1 MNKDQTKSTWMP
13 VSKLQTIDIKP
24 RQWLVHD
31 WIPIGQPTLLYGD
44 GGSGK
49 SLVAKQLCAAVAM
62 GHHPWLGLQTSAGKS
77 LFLTA
82 EDDTEELHR
91 RLVDICASM
100 RIQLSDLTNMEIMS
114 LVGADA
120 SLATYNAKT
129 NMLTPNLKL
138 DELESKI
145 KEFHPNLVVLDTL
158 ADVFPA
164 DENQRLL
171 ARQFIGML
179 RTLAYQNNCAV
190 LILAHP
196 SRTGLQDQSG
206 TSGSTGWSNSV
217 RSRIYLK
224 YADKQNPKLR
234 QIELKKSNYSEISTT
249 VSLHWDSGVFT
260 PVAAH
265 SLPNTNREAYLDK
278 LFLEILD
285 DLTTKG
291 LTVNSVSGS
300 NYAPR
305 KFANHPMANGVTR
318 PAFKETMDRL
328 MGKGEIQDYNTAR
341 ATAIRRVK
349 KDKLSDN

>member
-1 MNKDQTKSTWMP
+1 MNKEQTKSTWIP
-13 VSKLQTIDIKP
+13 VSKLQTLDIKP
-24 RQWLVHD
+24 RQWLVHE

-91 RLVDICASM
+91 SLADICSSM
-100 RIQLSDLTNMEIMS
+100 RIQLSDLNNMEIMS

-164 DENQRLL
+164 DENQRLF

-179 RTLAYQNNCAV
+179 RTIAHQHNCAI

-196 SRTGLQDQSG
+196 SRSGLQDESG

-224 YADKQNPKLR
+224 YTDNQNPNLR
-234 QIELKKSNYSEISTT
+234 TLVLKKSNYSQINVE
-249 VSLHWDSGVFT
+249 VSLCWERGVFV
-260 PVAAH
+260 PKAAY
-265 SLPNTNREAYLDK
+265 SKFDAEQGAYVDRI
-278 LFLEILD
+278 FLAILD
-285 DLTTKG
+285 DLSTKG
-291 LTVNSVSGS
+291 LTVNSRSGL
-300 NYAPR
+300 NYAPT
-305 KFANHPMANGVTR
+305 KFSNHPLSDGITKN
-318 PAFKETMDRL
+318 AFRASMQRMMKAGAIEDCKIF
-328 MGKGEIQDYNTAR
+328 GNR
-341 ATAIRRVK
+341 ATKIVRR
-349 KDKLSDN
+349 SS